1 MTTFTLCKKII
12 ENQTYKSK
20 DDILLKLDVF
30 LLNDRL
36 TQAEYEELMQLLAE
50 KPIVD

>member
-20 DDILLKLDVF
+20 DDMMLKLDVF
-30 LLNDRL
+30 LLNGRL
-36 TQAEYEELMQLLAE
+36 TQEEYNELMQLLQAQG
-50 KPIVD
+50 D